1 MDFLSKVDDMM
12 ESIKFEK
19 LCLPSKIYLIMG
31 VVSII
36 FAALPIIY
44 GSIKYNKLLSM
55 GTLSLISHYVV
66 GLIIIIFWTFILQ
79 LLCTSDYEIFSWVI
93 VISRIVF
100 VFILTGMVLS
110 VKPRMKPRKNR
121 KR

>member
-1 MDFLSKVDDMM
+1 MDFLSKVDNMM

-19 LCLPSKIYLIMG
+19 LCLPSKIYLVIG
-31 VVSII
+31 VISII

-44 GSIKYNKLLSM
+44 GGIKYNKLLSM
-55 GTLSLISHYVV
+55 STLSLITHYVV
-66 GLIIIIFWTFILQ
+66 GLVVIIFWTFILQ